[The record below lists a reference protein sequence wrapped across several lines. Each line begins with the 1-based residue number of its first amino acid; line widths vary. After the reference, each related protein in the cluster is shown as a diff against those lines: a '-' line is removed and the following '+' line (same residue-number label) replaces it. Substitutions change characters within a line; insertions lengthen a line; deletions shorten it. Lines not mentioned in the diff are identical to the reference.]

1 MLWPAVLLA
10 VVGTGLCVIACEKLN
25 VPAARAS
32 HTFTRMSRAST
43 PVFIVWRELV
53 FVRLTSSG

>member
-10 VVGTGLCVIACEKLN
+10 VVGLGPCVKACEKLK

-32 HTFTRMSRAST
+32 HTLTRIILASS
-43 PVFIVWRELV
+43 PAFSVCRELV
-53 FVRLTSSG
+53 FVRLTSNG